1 MNKTEHPKIVVVGGV
16 AGGASTAARAR
27 RLDEHAE
34 VIMLER
40 GPHVSFSN
48 CCLPFHLS
56 GMIEHSEQ
64 LVLMSPEEFK
74 HSYNIEARVQ
84 NEVLKIDR
92 EKKTVTVKD
101 LEKGETYEES
111 YDKLVLA
118 PGAAAIMPKSIQG
131 IDKEHVF
138 KLKNVVDVQGIQNY
152 LDSHD
157 VQEVAVVGG
166 GYIGLE
172 VVENLINAGKTVH
185 LIEKERQVMRTL
197 DYDMVQ
203 GIHKELYDHGVKLHL
218 ELAVTEIHDDH
229 VVLDNGE
236 KLNCGLVIMAIGVRP
251 ETKLAE
257 EAGLEIGETGGIKVN
272 QHYQTSDPDIYA
284 VGDVIEVF
292 HTLTRKETLLPLA
305 GPAQRQARA
314 AADHMFGKH
323 HNNRGV
329 IGSSSIHIFGMNV
342 AATGLNEADCERYGI
357 RHDQVYIIPGDK
369 VGLMPGVSPLF
380 FKLVYEY
387 PTGLI
392 LGAQAYGKGDVDKR
406 INVIATLISMGGT
419 LEDLKELE
427 LCYSPHY
434 ATAKDV
440 VNHAALVALNLLYG
454 EFKQVRVSDV
464 RDLVEKGACIID
476 VREVHEWDRG
486 HIKGAINLPMS
497 EIRERLDEIPKDQ
510 PVYLHCR
517 SSQRSYNVVMALQD
531 LGFDNV
537 YNISGS
543 FLGLSVHEYYQDQV
557 TGRESILTQYN
568 FN

>member
-74 HSYNIEARVQ
+74 HSYNIEARVR
-84 NEVLKIDR
+84 NEVVKIDR
-92 EKKTVTVKD
+92 EKKTVTVKN
-101 LEKGETYEES
+101 LEKGESYEES

-236 KLNCGLVIMAIGVRP
+236 KLNCCLVIMAIGVRP

-257 EAGLEIGETGGIKVN
+257 EARLEIGETGGIKVN

-464 RDLVEKGACIID
+464 RELVEKGACIID
-476 VREVHEWDRG
+476 VREVHEWERG

>member
-1 MNKTEHPKIVVVGGV
+1 
-16 AGGASTAARAR
+16 
-27 RLDEHAE
+27 
-34 VIMLER
+34 
-40 GPHVSFSN
+40 
-48 CCLPFHLS
+48 
-56 GMIEHSEQ
+56 
-64 LVLMSPEEFK
+64 
-74 HSYNIEARVQ
+74 
-84 NEVLKIDR
+84 
-92 EKKTVTVKD
+92 
-101 LEKGETYEES
+101 
-111 YDKLVLA
+111 
-118 PGAAAIMPKSIQG
+118 
-131 IDKEHVF
+131 
-138 KLKNVVDVQGIQNY
+138 
-152 LDSHD
+152 
-157 VQEVAVVGG
+157 
-166 GYIGLE
+166 
-172 VVENLINAGKTVH
+172 
-185 LIEKERQVMRTL
+185 
-197 DYDMVQ
+197 
-203 GIHKELYDHGVKLHL
+203 
-218 ELAVTEIHDDH
+218 
-229 VVLDNGE
+229 
-236 KLNCGLVIMAIGVRP
+236 
-251 ETKLAE
+251 
-257 EAGLEIGETGGIKVN
+257 
-272 QHYQTSDPDIYA
+272 
-284 VGDVIEVF
+284 
-292 HTLTRKETLLPLA
+292 
-305 GPAQRQARA
+305 
-314 AADHMFGKH
+314 
-323 HNNRGV
+323 
-329 IGSSSIHIFGMNV
+329 MNV